1 MDGKGVTLDVLKMV
15 NNSWDKPMGKSLE
28 NGVLRD
34 NLILLRDNLIL
45 RIAKTGFFTPSDTNK
60 TVSINTKMGQAL
72 CLGQY
77 NTSEVVQAFRADS
90 ERVVKLRLKLSDN
103 PFSGLSQP
111 NSLNASILNGFGT
124 IFSKN
129 LL

>member
-28 NGVLRD
+28 NGGLWD
-34 NLILLRDNLIL
+34 NLIRG
-45 RIAKTGFFTPSDTNK
+45 RTKTSFFTPSDTNK

-77 NTSEVVQAFRADS
+77 NTLEVVQAFRADS
-90 ERVVKLRLKLSDN
+90 ERVVRLRLKLSDK
-103 PFSGLSQP
+103 PFSELSQP
-111 NSLNASILNGFGT
+111 NSLNASILKGFGT

-129 LL
+129 LI

>member
-28 NGVLRD
+28 NGGLWD
-34 NLILLRDNLIL
+34 NLIR
-45 RIAKTGFFTPSDTNK
+45 RRTKTSFFTPSDTNK

-77 NTSEVVQAFRADS
+77 NTLEVVQAFRADS
-90 ERVVKLRLKLSDN
+90 ERVVRLRLKLSDK
-103 PFSGLSQP
+103 PFSELSQP
-111 NSLNASILNGFGT
+111 NSLNASILKGFGT

-129 LL
+129 LI